1 MFYSRFLFIIS
12 GLNDCLSILSWVLYR
27 ERHYGFRTFYWRDCL
42 FSNVFLKPLLRGCS
56 CKAFS
61 DSGFHTVLYW
71 SMYRVLCFCYYG
83 SYSSL
88 KSGIVVPIALF
99 FLLFFSFWDYFS
111 SFGKKILII
120 WWGWIE
126 SVSLIILNCLM
137 HEHGRYLQF
146 LFYNFHC
153 KIMLVLYLNFS
164 GSQNFHW

>member
-1 MFYSRFLFIIS
+1 MFSSYNFRSY
-12 GLNDCLSILSWVLYR
+12 DCLSILSWVLYR
-27 ERHYGFRTFYWRDCL
+27 ERHYGFRTIYWRGCL
-42 FSNVFLKPLLRGCS
+42 FSNVFLAPLLRGCS

-71 SMYRVLCFCYYG
+71 PTYQVLCFYYYG

-88 KSGIVVPIALF
+88 KSGIVVPIVLF
-99 FLLFFSFWDYFS
+99 FLLFFPFEITFLVLVRKSWYFDE
-111 SFGKKILII
+111 
-120 WWGWIE
+120 GWIE